1 MQWTA
6 WVTLAALAMYFWTV
20 ANVGKARGKYKVTA
34 PSTDGP
40 PAFQSI
46 LRVQLN
52 SVEQLVFF
60 LPALWLCA
68 VFFSDRWAALGGAVW
83 VVGRIMYAVSYYKE
97 PAKRGPG
104 FALSVLA
111 GVALMLGAAAGLI
124 MR

>member
-6 WVTLAALAMYFWTV
+6 WITLATLAMYVWIV
-20 ANVGKARGKYKVTA
+20 SNVGKARGKYKVTA
-34 PSTDGP
+34 PSTEGP

-52 SVEQLVFF
+52 TVEQMVFF

-83 VVGRIMYAVSYYKE
+83 VVGRIMYALSYYKD

-104 FALSVLA
+104 FGLSVLA
-111 GVALMLGAAAGLI
+111 GVALMLGAAAGLLL
-124 MR
+124 R

>member
-20 ANVGKARGKYKVTA
+20 ANVGKARAKYKVTA

-40 PAFQSI
+40 AAFQSV

-52 SVEQLVFF
+52 TVEQMVFF

-68 VFFSDRWAALGGAVW
+68 LFFSDRWAALGGAVW
-83 VVGRIMYAVSYYKE
+83 VVARIVYALSYYRD

-104 FALSVLA
+104 FGLSVMA

-124 MR
+124 LR